1 MKNINKVIR
10 EELNKKY
17 QINESIKKIM
27 NESKEKRFGLAINFF
42 NDLIEEGYTNKE
54 LEGVIEE
61 GWDWLKNI
69 FSDDVKTPGQSQS
82 KGDGFFGKMGG
93 GAISQVKEFVVA
105 KFLSYLGFTGPL
117 AEALSTA
124 VTEMNIKELIAL
136 FRGRQNCVRYGPNV
150 ADALAEAMV
159 TYLSHSTRPNS
170 TAFNF
175 LRNTV
180 FEYIKSSQ
188 FGEISSKFICD
199 NAYKAKTKLSGIS

>member
-1 MKNINKVIR
+1 MNISEIVSK
-10 EELNKKY
+10 ELDRKY
-17 QINESIKKIM
+17 QLNEGWKKIM
-27 NESKEKRFGLAINFF
+27 NESREKRFDLTINYLD
-42 NDLIEEGYTNKE
+42 NLIKEGYNDQE
-54 LEGVIEE
+54 IEDVIEE
-61 GWDWLKNI
+61 AWDWLKNI

-82 KGDGFFGKMGG
+82 KGDSFFGKMGG
-93 GAISQVKEFVVA
+93 GAVSQLKEYIVA

-124 VTEMNIKELIAL
+124 VTEMNIRELIAL

-150 ADALAEAMV
+150 ADALAEAIV
-159 TYLSHSTRPNS
+159 TYLSHSTKPNS

-188 FGEISSKFICD
+188 FGEMTSKFICD
-199 NAYKAKTKLSGIS
+199 NAYNAKTKLSGIS